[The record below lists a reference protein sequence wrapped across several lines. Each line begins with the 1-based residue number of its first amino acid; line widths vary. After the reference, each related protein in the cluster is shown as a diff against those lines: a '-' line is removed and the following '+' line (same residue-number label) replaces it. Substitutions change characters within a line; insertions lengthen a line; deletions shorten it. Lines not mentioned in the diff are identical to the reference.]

1 MQLFTSI
8 SGNPVTT
15 ATSIR
20 GPNINRPLL
29 AVPKA
34 AGGPNVNL
42 AVMNKVKKHN
52 ILIDFNILFNQF
64 NLIFSLRKSKF
75 TVSYKL
81 FSVLNL
87 CPQAQYCNYRV
98 YHNEK

>member
-1 MQLFTSI
+1 MQIFSLI

-42 AVMNKVKKHN
+42 AVMNKVKN
-52 ILIDFNILFNQF
+52 E
-64 NLIFSLRKSKF
+64 IFLKKIF
-75 TVSYKL
+75 FVKKK
-81 FSVLNL
+81 
-87 CPQAQYCNYRV
+87 PD
-98 YHNEK
+98 

>member
-1 MQLFTSI
+1 MQIFSLI

-42 AVMNKVKKHN
+42 AVMNKVKN
-52 ILIDFNILFNQF
+52 EIFLFKDNF
-64 NLIFSLRKSKF
+64 
-75 TVSYKL
+75 
-81 FSVLNL
+81 L
-87 CPQAQYCNYRV
+87 CKKPN
-98 YHNEK
+98 

>member
-1 MQLFTSI
+1 MFAESIYLDFDITQVINCTLHDLTSFLQFFSSI

-34 AGGPNVNL
+34 VGGPNVNL
-42 AVMNKVKKHN
+42 AVMNKVK
-52 ILIDFNILFNQF
+52 
-64 NLIFSLRKSKF
+64 
-75 TVSYKL
+75 T
-81 FSVLNL
+81 
-87 CPQAQYCNYRV
+87 QYFDRFQHGV
-98 YHNEK
+98 

>member
-1 MQLFTSI
+1 M
-8 SGNPVTT
+8 TT

-42 AVMNKVKKHN
+42 AVMNKVKKN
-52 ILIDFNILFNQF
+52 DVFVFKDNFLFQKPN
-64 NLIFSLRKSKF
+64 KGPF
-75 TVSYKL
+75 T
-81 FSVLNL
+81 
-87 CPQAQYCNYRV
+87 NYV
-98 YHNEK
+98 

>member
-1 MQLFTSI
+1 MTLVSTRDYTVCTATFGFPNSKKNSFRGNYMRKYGILFINKVRTYVHMQFFSSI

-42 AVMNKVKKHN
+42 AVMNKV
-52 ILIDFNILFNQF
+52 
-64 NLIFSLRKSKF
+64 R
-75 TVSYKL
+75 
-81 FSVLNL
+81 
-87 CPQAQYCNYRV
+87 
-98 YHNEK
+98 

>member
-1 MQLFTSI
+1 MQFFSSI

-42 AVMNKVKKHN
+42 AVMNKVKTQYF
-52 ILIDFNILFNQF
+52 DRFQYVV
-64 NLIFSLRKSKF
+64 SLRKIKF
-75 TVSYKL
+75 IDSCIVERLMFKYVKL
-81 FSVLNL
+81 LK
-87 CPQAQYCNYRV
+87 
-98 YHNEK
+98 EK